1 MEVLSHASH
10 KLAKKLHVR
19 AEDHPSSGV
28 EILEFHVWFCEG
40 EKKGNKV
47 NKESFLYSPN
57 HPQVGPSRNCPVFL
71 QTHGCESRLSEMK
84 KTSTDLNSLIS
95 LPFTKACREF

>member
-1 MEVLSHASH
+1 MEVLSCASH
-10 KLAKKLHVR
+10 KLAKKLQVR

-28 EILEFHVWFCEG
+28 EMLEFHVWFCEG

-57 HPQVGPSRNCPVFL
+57 
-71 QTHGCESRLSEMK
+71 THRWGQAEIALYFFRHMDVNQGLVK
-84 KTSTDLNSLIS
+84 
-95 LPFTKACREF
+95 